1 MCVCCVCSPQLET
14 FLAQRLSEM
23 GENADVVAMSQFQL
37 APTIIQ
43 GQTRDHIQDLQAVV
57 SDLLTR
63 LTSLR
68 MQHLFM
74 ILASPRSGP
83 SMSSHSFFIDG

>member
-1 MCVCCVCSPQLET
+1 
-14 FLAQRLSEM
+14 M

-57 SDLLTR
+57 SDLLRR

-74 ILASPRSGP
+74 ILASPRSAP
-83 SMSSHSFFIDG
+83 SMSYR

>member
-1 MCVCCVCSPQLET
+1 MCLPQLET

-43 GQTRDHIQDLQAVV
+43 GQTRDHILDLQAVV
-57 SDLLTR
+57 SDLLRR

-83 SMSSHSFFIDG
+83 SMSSNGF